1 MAKKNKKSG
10 MAMTE
15 EEQLKMLE
23 LRDMGFSMNEIAEK
37 MGRSI
42 VSVRRVIK
50 RGSVKKPL
58 TNNWSEEEISKLRE
72 MCSLGVEDKNIAAV
86 LGRSVGAVHSKRI
99 ELGISKRDYAITY
112 DYSPDDLDDIAIML
126 SQRKANDNA
135 VWDKT
140 YDDLLKLLKV
150 GRWYKIS
157 CKKRG
162 WKGLSYTMPLMFV
175 GELKNYRGR
184 PLFVFKS
191 EAGFTECYTLQ
202 QMRDIKLKEAKEVL
216 MK

>member
-1 MAKKNKKSG
+1 MAKKNEKSG

-23 LRDMGFSMNEIAEK
+23 LRNMGFSMNEIAEK

-58 TNNWSEEEISKLRE
+58 TNNWSEEEISKLKE

-86 LGRSVGAVHSKRI
+86 LGRSVEAVHSKRI
-99 ELGISKRDYAITY
+99 KLGISKRDYAITY

-140 YDDLLKLLKV
+140 YDDISKLLKV
-150 GRWYKIS
+150 GRWYRVA
-157 CKKRG
+157 CKKRD
-162 WKGLSYTMPLMFV
+162 WKGLSYTSPLMFM

-191 EAGFTECYTLQ
+191 EAGFTECFTLQ

>member
-23 LRDMGFSMNEIAEK
+23 LRNMGFSMNEIAEK

-86 LGRSVGAVHSKRI
+86 LGRSVEAVHSKRI
-99 ELGISKRDYAITY
+99 KLGISKRDYAITY

-157 CKKRG
+157 CKKRD

-202 QMRDIKLKEAKEVL
+202 QMRDIKLKEVKEVV

>member
-1 MAKKNKKSG
+1 MAKKNEKSG

-23 LRDMGFSMNEIAEK
+23 LRNMGFSMNEIAEK

-58 TNNWSEEEISKLRE
+58 TNNWSEEEISKLKE

-86 LGRSVGAVHSKRI
+86 LGRSVEAVHSKRI

-112 DYSPDDLDDIAIML
+112 DYSPDDLDDIAVML
-126 SQRKANDNA
+126 SQRVANDNA

-140 YDDLLKLLKV
+140 YDDLSKLLKV

-157 CKKRG
+157 CKKRD
-162 WKGLSYTMPLMFV
+162 WKGLSYAMPLVFV

-191 EAGFTECYTLQ
+191 EAGFTECFTLQ
-202 QMRDIKLKEAKEVL
+202 QMRDIKLKEVKEVV